1 MAAARDA
8 ARDLPRARLV
18 VGSPRGWRRRMEEA
32 GCSALHWRHRGL
44 TPGKARAVVDAGFPL
59 RCFTVNEPQRAE
71 TLYGWGVQAVIS
83 DHPDRL
89 PRR

>member
-1 MAAARDA
+1 
-8 ARDLPRARLV
+8 
-18 VGSPRGWRRRMEEA
+18 MEDA
-32 GCSALHWRHRGL
+32 GCTALHCRHREL
-44 TPGKARAVVDAGFPL
+44 TPGKARAVVDAGIPL